1 MTARATM
8 PEREP
13 RQQGKTLTGAGLRA
27 GLVQVGPVS

>member
-1 MTARATM
+1 MTASATM